1 MFLVVGA
8 TGSVGLGGEICRRL
22 RAAGKPTRALVR
34 ATADGDRVAHLRR
47 VGVELVEGDLKNP
60 RSLGAA
66 CAGIETVISTAS
78 IMASRQPGDTVEN
91 VDARGQ
97 HDLVD
102 AARAA
107 GVASFVFVSFSPGI
121 DREFPF
127 RNAKRAV
134 ERQLKRSG
142 LVYTILQPTF
152 YMEVWLAPIGGF
164 DFANARASIY
174 GRGSNQISWVSMEDV
189 ARFAAMSVDTPAA
202 RNATFELGGPQALTP
217 LEAVR
222 IFEDIGGRR
231 FEVEFVS
238 EEQLEEQQDR
248 AANSLEESL
257 AGLRRCY
264 AAGDVIE
271 MSATL
276 ATFPMTLTSVRDYAR
291 RVLFPSQMTAPNP
304 SDARARP

>member
-1 MFLVVGA
+1 MASIPLLMYLVVGA
-8 TGSVGLGGEICRRL
+8 TGLVGLGGEICRRL

-34 ATADGDRVAHLRR
+34 PTANADRVAHLR
-47 VGVELVEGDLKNP
+47 
-60 RSLGAA
+60 
-66 CAGIETVISTAS
+66 
-78 IMASRQPGDTVEN
+78 
-91 VDARGQ
+91 
-97 HDLVD
+97 
-102 AARAA
+102 
-107 GVASFVFVSFSPGI
+107 
-121 DREFPF
+121 
-127 RNAKRAV
+127 
-134 ERQLKRSG
+134 SG
-142 LVYTILQPTF
+142 LVYTVLQPTF

-189 ARFAAMSVDTPAA
+189 ARFAAMCVDTPAA